1 LREKKEGVRE
11 VAAGPNSAALWEK
24 AKKYIPGGVNS
35 PVRAFRA
42 VGQAPF
48 FVSRAK
54 GARIWDVD
62 GQEYLDYV
70 GSWGPL
76 ILGHAHPAVVEAVMA
91 AAADGTSYGAPCE
104 KEVELA
110 SAICEAFPSI
120 EKIRMVNSGT
130 EATMSAI
137 RLARAYT
144 GRNKIVKFEGCYHGH
159 ADSFLIKAGSGLL
172 TSGIPTSPGVPEDFA
187 RNTLVAQYNHLDS
200 VEELFDQNPF
210 EIAAVIVEPVAGN
223 MGLVL
228 PEAQFLSG
236 LRDITEKY
244 GALLIFDEVITGFR
258 VYYGG
263 YQDVVGIRPD
273 LTCLGKIIG
282 GGLPVG
288 AYGGKKEIMD
298 LVAPEGPV
306 YQAGTLSGNPLAMAG
321 GLATLSVLRDGKVYQ
336 ELEEMGRILEE
347 GLQDIIRKKGIDIT
361 LNRLGSMF
369 SCFFTAEKVT
379 DYASVM
385 TCDTGQYARFFAG
398 MLSQGVNLPPSQF
411 EVCFISGAHTRQDI
425 EYTVEA
431 FAKAIDQV

>member
-1 LREKKEGVRE
+1 M
-11 VAAGPNSAALWEK
+11 AAGPNSLLLWEE

-42 VGQAPF
+42 VGQDPLFIA
-48 FVSRAK
+48 RAN
-54 GARIWDVD
+54 GARVYDVD
-62 GQEYLDYV
+62 GREYLDYV
-70 GSWGPL
+70 CSWGPL
-76 ILGHAHPAVVEAVMA
+76 ILGHANPEVVKAIAA

-104 KEVELA
+104 KEVKLA
-110 SAICEAFPSI
+110 GMICQAFPSI
-120 EKIRMVNSGT
+120 DKVRMVNSGT

-144 GRNKIVKFEGCYHGH
+144 GRSKIVKFEGCYHGH

-172 TSGIPTSPGVPEDFA
+172 TAGIPISPGVPEDFA
-187 RNTLVAQYNHLDS
+187 QNTLVAEYNHLDS

-228 PEAQFLSG
+228 PQPQFLSG
-236 LRDITEKY
+236 LREITQRF

-258 VYYGG
+258 VAYGG
-263 YQDVVGIRPD
+263 FQDVIGVRPD

-288 AYGGKKEIMD
+288 AYGGREDIMN

-306 YQAGTLSGNPLAMAG
+306 YQAGTLSGNPLAMAAG
-321 GLATLSVLRDGKVYQ
+321 IATLERLQDGSIYKKLD
-336 ELEEMGRILEE
+336 ELGRVLEE
-347 GLQDIIRKKGIDIT
+347 GVRSILADKGAKVG

-369 SCFFTAEKVT
+369 SWFFTEEEVR
-379 DYASVM
+379 DYPSALTS
-385 TCDTGQYARFFAG
+385 DTALYARFFAS
-398 MLSQGVNLPPSQF
+398 MLSQGITLPPSQF
-411 EVCFISGAHTRQDI
+411 EVCFISAAHTRQDI
-425 EYTVEA
+425 A
-431 FAKAIDQV
+431 FTLDAFVRAIDEAGV